1 MDNLHLS
8 DTPISSYESEYGLML
23 WVLLGIFV
31 ISIIGAFVTSAKWG
45 TLKLS
50 KKKFLVAGHILVLI
64 SVIATST
71 IFGVKDHQN
80 WIDSFAKQDELGVST
95 EEANT
100 LAFQQ
105 WANNR
110 YALSLDKA
118 DSRDILGIV
127 DPIRE
132 EYRYASYKSDYYQY
146 VENMKQ
152 PVQTGEALL
161 KINGEVMDIRL
172 VWDGEEYLLMRAESG
187 ELERR

>member
-8 DTPISSYESEYGLML
+8 DTPISSYESEYGFML

-31 ISIIGAFVTSAKWG
+31 VSIIGASVTSAKWE

-64 SVIATST
+64 SIIATST

-95 EEANT
+95 EKANT
-100 LAFQQ
+100 IAFQR

-110 YALSLDKA
+110 YALSLDKT
-118 DSRDILGIV
+118 DSQNILGIV
-127 DPIRE
+127 DPIKE
-132 EYRYASYKSDYYQY
+132 EYTYYSYKSDYYHY

-161 KINGEVMDIRL
+161 KIDGEVMDIRL
-172 VWDGEEYLLMRAESG
+172 VWDGEEYVLIRAEGG